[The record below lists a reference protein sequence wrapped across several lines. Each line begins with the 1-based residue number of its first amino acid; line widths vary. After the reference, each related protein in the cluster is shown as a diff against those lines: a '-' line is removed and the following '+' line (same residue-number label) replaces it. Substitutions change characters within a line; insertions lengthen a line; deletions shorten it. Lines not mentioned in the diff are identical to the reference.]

1 MNPSLSDLETWLLMV
16 CLFFVFCWGF
26 DAHRAQLWRMAANIM
41 GILTC
46 FSVTPTSLTSSCVG
60 LVAMLFVFSR
70 GPAVIL
76 DKKYVVVVWK
86 RGCVEC

>member
-26 DAHRAQLWRMAANIM
+26 DAHRAQLWRTAANIM